1 MGRWWV
7 PSFCIPAPARKKC
20 WKDIAFEYRFGT
32 AAQQRSPAIGDDERL
47 EFNPGPRDL
56 DRRCIRLAEQ
66 EPKESVGPK
75 RHKVGTLADQRKV
88 RSAEQFERRAAAP
101 GGQVDLGGLR
111 RARQIGDAQH
121 DFIFVL
127 PHVDKHG
134 AVCRADKGQRTATK
148 YLARLANRYQP

>member
-20 WKDIAFEYRFGT
+20 RKDVALEDRFGT
-32 AAQQRSPAIGDDERL
+32 AAQQRSPAVGDDERL

-75 RHKVGTLADQRKV
+75 RHKVGTFADRRKV
-88 RSAEQFERRAAAP
+88 RSAEQFERQPPPPACE
-101 GGQVDLGGLR
+101 VDFGGLPPP
-111 RARQIGDAQH
+111 RQIADPDH
-121 DFIFVL
+121 SFILLF
-127 PHVDKHG
+127 
-134 AVCRADKGQRTATK
+134 
-148 YLARLANRYQP
+148 